1 MEESLSG
8 DIELQ
13 KRVLEGGN
21 VTLRGD
27 VSRPYQK
34 DTAQA
39 DVRKIEG
46 GRGVTNLI
54 TVEQSTHPSEV
65 KRKIEEAVKRNADL
79 EASHISVSATGG
91 AVTLSGCVKTWHERE
106 IAEQAA
112 LSVSGVTAVTDHL
125 RVGA

>member
-1 MEESLSG
+1 MSG

-34 DTAQA
+34 NMAES

-46 GRGVTNLI
+46 ARGVTNLI
-54 TVEQSTHPSEV
+54 TVEPSTHPFEV
-65 KRKIEEAVKRNADL
+65 KWKIEEALKRDANLD
-79 EASHISVSATGG
+79 ASHVSVSATGG

-106 IAEQAA
+106 IAERAA